1 MCAAKHF
8 RHQGN
13 EDMKKLSAVT
23 LVTALLA
30 SSAAWAAVTVRYY
43 NRDTRDY
50 TWPTVCSGVK
60 TTVTFGRSQT
70 ASVTIQGSGPC
81 TVQTSAGDVVLKG
94 GENLDIKDGK
104 IQVK

>member
-1 MCAAKHF
+1 MK
-8 RHQGN
+8 
-13 EDMKKLSAVT
+13 KKLSAVT

-60 TTVTFGRSQT
+60 TTVTFGSSRT
-70 ASVTIQGSGPC
+70 ASVTIQAPGPC
-81 TVQTSAGDVVLKG
+81 TVQTSAGNVVLKG
-94 GENLDIKDGK
+94 SENLDIKDGK

>member
-1 MCAAKHF
+1 
-8 RHQGN
+8 
-13 EDMKKLSAVT
+13 MKTKLSALT
-23 LVTALLA
+23 LVASLLA

-50 TWPTVCSGVK
+50 TWSAVCSGVK
-60 TTVTFGRSQT
+60 TSVTFGRSQT

-81 TVQTSAGDVVLKG
+81 TVQTGAGSVVLKG
-94 GENLDIKDGK
+94 GEDLDIKDGR